1 MDLGESRLY
10 EIELWSQSSS
20 RIADI
25 STLCFNRK
33 YTLQRND
40 AEQLTFDINLFAFEN
55 YCLKNLGGADPKV
68 LIQPYVTDVK
78 VKRAG
83 QYLFGAQVVDV
94 SFDLAADY
102 SRAGEGGGGAQAN
115 SSDYRVT
122 VTCTGYLNL
131 FKDRYITRNYVGM
144 ERTSIA
150 TDMLTTTQAQ
160 TNGSVGV
167 TNNSTQYATGLVA
180 DRTYQRD
187 NIKLKLQELA
197 ALSDSPFDFAFSYNK
212 VFSTYQKLG
221 ARRQD
226 ISFIYGGP
234 LSNVMGFTMDRSAL
248 NLYNKVYGIGSG
260 FGTDQLISTQADTTS
275 EINYYIREKIE
286 QYNSVVLQATL
297 DSNTITAVA
306 LAKDLLELPKITING
321 NQLPSTFLSIGDRIP
336 LKVNNHT
343 WLSNINGLF
352 RIEQM
357 DVTIDEND
365 FESEIVLTLD
375 TYGVN
380 QSE

>member
-10 EIELWSQSSS
+10 EIELWSQSGT

-33 YTLQRND
+33 YTLQRNE

-78 VKRAG
+78 IKRAG
-83 QYLFGAQVVDV
+83 QYLFGAQVIDV
-94 SFDLAADY
+94 NFDLAADF
-102 SRAGEGGGGAQAN
+102 SRAGEGGGGAQAT

-122 VTCTGYLNL
+122 VTCTGYFNL
-131 FKDRYITRNYVGM
+131 FKDRYVTYTYSQK
-144 ERTSIA
+144 ERTFIA
-150 TDMLTTTQAQ
+150 GDLITQTQAQ
-160 TNGSVGV
+160 PNGSVGV
-167 TNNSTQYATGLVA
+167 TLNSTQYATGLLS

-187 NIKLKLQELA
+187 NVKLKIQEMA
-197 ALSDSPFDFAFSYNK
+197 ALSDAPFDCSFSYNK
-212 VFSTYQKLG
+212 VFSTVQKLG

-226 ISFIYGGP
+226 VSFIYGGP

-260 FGTDQLISTQADTTS
+260 FGTDQLTSTQADTTS
-275 EINYYIREKIE
+275 QLNYYVREKIE
-286 QYNSVVLQATL
+286 QYNSVVLQPTL
-297 DSNTITAVA
+297 DSNTTTAVA

-321 NQLPSTFLSIGDRIP
+321 DQLPGTFLSIGDRIP

-343 WLSNINGLF
+343 WLSNINGLY